1 MLVWCFFFSHRYQHR
16 RRRRRRRHHYIAQI
30 MTIESSKQILEDRFF
45 DHFKGWTWSERIRN
59 INSWIWNEGY
69 DI

>member
-1 MLVWCFFFSHRYQHR
+1 MLAWCFFSSHRYHH
-16 RRRRRRRHHYIAQI
+16 RRRRRHHCIAQT
-30 MTIESSKQILEDRFF
+30 MTTESSEQILEDRLF

-59 INSWIWNEGY
+59 TNSWIWNEGY